1 MNTEHRRDETR
12 GKKPDELRQRAE
24 ATLCGQAAPS
34 PENFEALSPETLRQM
49 LHDLHVHQTE
59 LEMQNDKLR
68 RAQVELEASRARYFD
83 LYHLAP
89 VGYCTVSDHGLI
101 MEANLAVASLLG
113 VDKGNMV
120 NQPFSR
126 FVFKQDADSY
136 VLQCKQ
142 LLETGEALACELRMV
157 KRDGAT
163 FWVHLAATVAL
174 QTEGAPLLRVV
185 LTDISQRNGI
195 KDVLRK
201 KERYQRALLDNFPF
215 AVWLKDTESR
225 FLSANTGFVRTFGVN
240 NVDELVGK
248 NDFDIA
254 PYDKAESYRADDRAV
269 LDSRQKK
276 SVEEE
281 VLTEGTSKWFE
292 TYKAPVI
299 DDNGE
304 LVGTVG
310 FARDITE
317 RKRAENALREQK
329 EFFHLIAENIGDFIA
344 VLDLEGRRL
353 YNSPS
358 YLQFFGPTKDLR
370 GTDSFAEIHP
380 EDRERVN
387 QIFRETVQTGIGRH
401 TTYRFIRP
409 DGCIREMESRGNV
422 IRDSEGRVARVVVVS
437 HDITER
443 KQMEEEVRQL
453 AFHDALTQLPNRRLL
468 NDRMGQTMAA
478 SARSACYCA
487 LMFLDLDNFKLL
499 NDTHGHVVG
508 DLLLIEAADRLRT
521 CVREMDTV
529 ARFGGD
535 EFVVMIS
542 ELDKDKTESALQARS
557 VAEKILATLSA
568 PYRLTIK
575 HEGKAD
581 STVEHRC
588 TLSIGVVLFFNHEA
602 SQIDILKWA
611 DMAMYQAKATGRN
624 LIRFYE

>member
-12 GKKPDELRQRAE
+12 GKKPNELRQRAE

-34 PENFEALSPETLRQM
+34 PENFEGLSPETLRQM

-358 YLQFFGPTKDLR
+358 YLQFFGPTKNLR

-568 PYRLTIK
+568 PYRLTTK